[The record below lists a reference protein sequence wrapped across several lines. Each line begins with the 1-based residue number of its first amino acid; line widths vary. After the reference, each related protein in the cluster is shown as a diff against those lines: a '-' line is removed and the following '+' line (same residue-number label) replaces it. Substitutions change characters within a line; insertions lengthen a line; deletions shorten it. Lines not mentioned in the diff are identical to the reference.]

1 MSGKSKKYIHP
12 AKRDR
17 IKNAKKLQESRP
29 LTSSNFHNLKES
41 LQGKSFGSFG
51 HNYVPVGPSFPRSS
65 VTREDKR
72 RLDALGVIGG
82 KKSRKKR
89 RRKKKKSRKKKKKTR
104 RRKKKGG
111 ILFTGALAY
120 GLYQTQMNGK
130 KAVFNLPVQYVD
142 PPQPSAEPT
151 PAPATGGKRTRKR
164 KRKKRRKTRK
174 RKGGADSLRDGIR
187 KIYEGRKASM
197 FNKPIGPGSWGRQ
210 LNDLYDRYQEHL
222 YQLSKG
228 QKAARTVKN
237 VFRSA
242 KTKKPLTEGEADII
256 FYTEAMTMKSILND
270 MLLRKKSSIE
280 EINMNPD
287 AMIYSERQRESDHK
301 YERLSRLIEEERP
314 RLSEEAEE
322 LEGSI
327 FQLEQLIAYIK
338 RSDSNS
344 IPRHGSSIET
354 NFSDSENSFDTAP
367 QLDVLN
373 PELGRENPYNN

>member
-142 PPQPSAEPT
+142 PPQPAAEPT
-151 PAPATGGKRTRKR
+151 PQPAQGGKRTRKR

-187 KIYEGRKASM
+187 KIYEGKKSM
-197 FNKPIGPGSWGRQ
+197 NFDVLDSGPGSWGRQ

-222 YQLSKG
+222 FKLSKG
-228 QKAARTVKN
+228 QKVARKFKN
-237 VFRSA
+237 LFRNT

-256 FYTEAMTMKSILND
+256 FYTEAMTMKSILKD

-287 AMIYSERQRESDHK
+287 AMIYSQRQRESDHK

-322 LEGSI
+322 LKGSI
-327 FQLEQLIAYIK
+327 IQLEQLIAYIK
-338 RSDSNS
+338 RSDANS

-354 NFSDSENSFDTAP
+354 NFSDSDSEDSYDTARSHP
-367 QLDVLN
+367 GLSVLN
-373 PELGRENPYNN
+373 PEQYY

>member
-1 MSGKSKKYIHP
+1 MSEKSKKYIHP

-17 IKNAKKLQESRP
+17 IKNAKTLQKSRP
-29 LTSSNFHNLKES
+29 LTTSNFHHLKES
-41 LQGKSFGSFG
+41 YTGKSFGPSS

-142 PPQPSAEPT
+142 PPQPAAKPN
-151 PAPATGGKRTRKR
+151 PVPVTGGKRTRKR

-187 KIYEGRKASM
+187 KIYEGRKASI
-197 FNKPIGPGSWGRQ
+197 FSQPTGPGSWGGQ

-222 YQLSKG
+222 YKLSKG

-327 FQLEQLIAYIK
+327 FHLEQLISYIK
-338 RSDSNS
+338 RSSANS
-344 IPRHGSSIET
+344 IPRNSSIET
-354 NFSDSENSFDTAP
+354 NFSDSDSFDTAP
-367 QLDVLN
+367 IFIDV
-373 PELGRENPYNN
+373 

>member
-1 MSGKSKKYIHP
+1 MAFKALYKENNKKV
-12 AKRDR
+12 
-17 IKNAKKLQESRP
+17 KKARKENLKHLLKSRP
-29 LTSSNFHNLKES
+29 LGHGLTKS
-41 LQGKSFGSFG
+41 LTDSTGILPGS
-51 HNYVPVGPSFPRSS
+51 PITLP
-65 VTREDKR
+65 VTRDHTLIGKEAIEGQKIIDNYD
-72 RLDALGVIGG
+72 LATGGG

-142 PPQPSAEPT
+142 PPQPAAEPSPQ
-151 PAPATGGKRTRKR
+151 PAQGGKRTRKRKRKR

-197 FNKPIGPGSWGRQ
+197 FSQPIGPGSWGGQ

-222 YQLSKG
+222 YNLSKG

-237 VFRSA
+237 LFRNA

-287 AMIYSERQRESDHK
+287 AMIYSKRQRESDHN
-301 YERLSRLIEEERP
+301 YERLSRLIEVERP

-327 FQLEQLIAYIK
+327 FQLEQLIADIK
-338 RSDSNS
+338 RSSANS

-354 NFSDSENSFDTAP
+354 NFSDSDSFDTAP
-367 QLDVLN
+367 EFIDV
-373 PELGRENPYNN
+373 